1 MFSQSIFHNFSID
14 IMWNR
19 LNENTKYFEE
29 ESKKRVDETKRL
41 DKSMAMG
48 NIFSG
53 MEETFRSLQID

>member
-1 MFSQSIFHNFSID
+1 MSSESIFHNFPID

-41 DKSMAMG
+41 DKSKAMG